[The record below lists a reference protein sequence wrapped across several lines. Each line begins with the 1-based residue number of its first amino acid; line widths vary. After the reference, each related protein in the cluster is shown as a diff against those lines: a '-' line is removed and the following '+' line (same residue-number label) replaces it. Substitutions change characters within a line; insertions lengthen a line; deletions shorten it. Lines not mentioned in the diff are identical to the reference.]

1 MLVWRLWNYI
11 CGYVI
16 IIVDGYFLE
25 KFINICTHRNIR
37 LWNLKW
43 QNKSRVVMKLS
54 IIHFRQLRPVAKKTR
69 CRVHIV
75 SKKGIPFIVNR
86 YRNRKAFVIGLGV
99 CIITF
104 FVISS
109 FVWDIT
115 VSGNNNIPTDFI
127 LERLKENGVETGSLK
142 FNINTDQLAENMMLQ
157 ITDLARISISL
168 RGTRVY
174 IELTERTKPPEL
186 INKHIPSNII
196 SSRDGV
202 IYSIVAKEGL
212 ETVKIGDTVTK
223 GQLLI
228 TGKIDNLK
236 NPEAPP
242 LMVHSIGTV
251 KARTWYEATERV
263 EQKLVTSKRTGM
275 KKAQYSIVLF
285 SKKLKFFHRKI
296 PYNNSEHVDVKKKLT
311 LGADFVLPFEMV
323 IDQYYEYKLEENK
336 IDLATAKKIAS
347 EKAVEEAQKQM
358 PPHAEVVKKNIIEF
372 ENEDG
377 IKCVRAIVECIEDI
391 GITQEIGGMQ

>member
-43 QNKSRVVMKLS
+43 QSKSRVIMKLS
-54 IIHFRQLRPVAKKTR
+54 IANFKLLRPVAKKTK

-86 YRNRKAFVIGLGV
+86 YRNRKAFVIGLCV

-109 FVWDIT
+109 FVWDIS
-115 VSGNNNIPTDFI
+115 VSGNNNIPTEVI
-127 LERLKENGVETGSLK
+127 LERLKENGVKTGSLK
-142 FNINTDQLAENMMLQ
+142 FNINTDQIVENMMLQ
-157 ITDLARISISL
+157 INDLARISVSL
-168 RGTRVY
+168 KGTRIY

-186 INKHIPSNII
+186 INKHIPCNIVA
-196 SSRDGV
+196 SRDGV

-228 TGKIDNLK
+228 TGKVDNIK

-251 KARTWYEATERV
+251 KARTWYEATAKV
-263 EQKLVTSKRTGM
+263 DQKLVTAKRTG
-275 KKAQYSIVLF
+275 KKKDQYSIVLF
-285 SKKLKFFHRKI
+285 SKKLKVFHRKI
-296 PYNNSEHVDVKKKLT
+296 PYNNSEHVEVKKKLT

-323 IDQYYEYKLEENK
+323 IDQYFEYQLEESK

-347 EKAVEEAQKQM
+347 EKAIEEAQKEIPQ
-358 PPHAEVVKKNIIEF
+358 HAEIVKKNIVEF
-372 ENEDG
+372 EDEDG
-377 IKCVRAIVECIEDI
+377 VKSVRAIVECIEDI
-391 GITQEIGGMQ
+391 GITQEIGGM